1 MTICIL
7 NRDKSILFYFLNAWA
22 VVLQGDVEC
31 GPLMSTAPSLMPVNQ
46 TEMIYT
52 PTEKAN

>member
-1 MTICIL
+1 MTICISDC
-7 NRDKSILFYFLNAWA
+7 DKSILFYFLNTWA
-22 VVLQGDVEC
+22 VVLQGDVES
-31 GPLMSTAPSLMPVNQ
+31 GPLMSTVPSLMPVNK